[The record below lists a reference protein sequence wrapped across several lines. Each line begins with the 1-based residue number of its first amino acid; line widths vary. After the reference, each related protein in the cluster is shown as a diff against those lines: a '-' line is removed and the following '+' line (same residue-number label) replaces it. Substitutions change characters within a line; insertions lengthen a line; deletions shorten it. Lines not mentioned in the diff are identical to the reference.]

1 MGIVGMVASAGGL
14 APLQAFLDRVPP
26 NTGLAFVIVPHLDPS
41 HRSLMGQ
48 LLAEHT
54 KMPVHEIED
63 GMRPRA
69 NQVYL
74 IPPGFQLTLR
84 GGVLHLAHP
93 DGRALDREA
102 TLDLFLRA
110 LAADQ
115 QHRAIGIVLSGTG
128 TQGTLGLR
136 DIKDQGGLALVQEP
150 ATAQYDSMPRSA
162 IAAGVAD
169 RVLSPR
175 ALADQVAAWARRVS
189 NTPLVISREPDQG
202 GEVQQLSGVLALLR
216 ARTRYDFR
224 FYRKNMLLRRVK
236 RRMSLCNLDS
246 VPEYLAR
253 LRKEPDELSELFK
266 DLLIGVTSFFR
277 DPQAF
282 EVLVQR
288 VLEPLVQEHSTG
300 GAKADQPVRV
310 WVPGCATGEEP
321 YSIAMLLFELFSRHE
336 QPPNLQVFATDI
348 DDKALDFARYGAY
361 PLSIAADVSEQRLRR
376 FFVKDG
382 DDRYRVCEP
391 LRDAVVFAPQNLI
404 TDAPFSKLDLISC
417 RNLLIYL
424 EQEVQERIVSLFHFA
439 LNPGGYLLL
448 GPSESVGLRAELY
461 ETTSKRWRLFQ
472 RSSGTRPDLSRL
484 PSMVRLQ
491 PLMSSLTTAMP
502 RVHVDMVG
510 VAQRVLLEEYGPAA
524 VLVNRRYD
532 ILHLF
537 GPTTNYME
545 LPVGRPA
552 LKLTSMLRRGLRT
565 RVRAACHKAFEAQTT
580 VLVDDAQVQRS
591 GRYVPVRVRV
601 TPLHDPGQTETLLLL
616 SFVDAVSAEAGTAV
630 APLAL
635 AEQVQSP
642 DSSQAP
648 ALIEQLENELRATR
662 EDLQTT
668 VEEMESANEEL
679 KASNEEAMSMNE
691 ELQTANE
698 ELEVSKEEL
707 QSLNEELS
715 TVNSQLED
723 KVHELEQSNNDISN
737 LLSSTEIATV
747 FLDAEM
753 QVKRFT
759 PRAARLLNLRPI
771 DIGRPLGDLSSN
783 VSDDELLPDA
793 QLVLER
799 LVPIERDVVANDHSR
814 YLRRIQP
821 YRTQDNRIA
830 GVVLTFVDIS
840 ARAQAEQA
848 LRASEARFRLLFER
862 SPMCLLEQDWSQ
874 VRDCLLS
881 CSGGAT
887 GDALADWVCAHPE
900 QALACRGKLRVS
912 AANASARQLAGVS
925 DPSAVD
931 LPMAEQFFP
940 LEPAEGYLALLGE
953 LLMGRAAA
961 FELEVRTGSGGRIP
975 VLAHAVPLPGHLE
988 HLDRVLMAV
997 IDITARKRIEL
1008 ALADRERRLSAILHT
1023 VVDGLIGVD
1032 ADGRINQVN
1041 LAAERLF
1048 GRSHETLIGEP
1059 LASVLLP
1066 GPAGQHLDD
1075 IMQVVREAAH
1085 ADAQGPSLCDGVCED
1100 GTLFPAELSVGQVD
1114 HLDLFVILVRDVSRR
1129 RELEK
1134 QVIEISTREQERIGR
1149 EIHDSL
1155 GQQLT
1160 AVTLLAAALAGKLET
1175 AGRREGVEARG
1186 LAQQLERTLSESRA
1200 LTQGLAPVGVSPEDL
1215 VDALSTLARQVQHS
1229 SGIKCRLHCEGAE
1242 AIEDAVIASHVY
1254 RIAQEAVNNA
1264 SRHGKPKRIDLRLEV
1279 RDRKILLSVRDDGTW
1294 SGAHKRGTG
1303 GLGGLGLH
1311 IMGYRAG
1318 ILGGRLSVR
1327 PLDTGGTLM
1336 RCEIPLPEGRKPKSD

>member
-14 APLQAFLDRVPP
+14 APFQAFFDRVPP
-26 NTGLAFVIVPHLDPS
+26 DTGLAFVIVPHLDPS
-41 HRSLMGQ
+41 HRSLMTQ
-48 LLAEHT
+48 LLAGHT
-54 KMPVHEIED
+54 EMAVQEIED

-74 IPPGFQLTLR
+74 IPPGFQLTIS

-102 TLDLFLRA
+102 TLDVFLRA

-115 QHRAIGIVLSGTG
+115 QQRAIGIVLSGTG

-136 DIKDQGGLALVQEP
+136 DIKDQGGVALVQEP
-150 ATAQYDSMPRSA
+150 STAQFDSMPRSA

-175 ALADQVAAWARRVS
+175 ALADQVAAWARRAS
-189 NTPLVISREPDQG
+189 SAQFWISREPDQG
-202 GEVQQLSGVLALLR
+202 AEVQQLAGVLALLR

-253 LRKEPDELSELFK
+253 LRKEPAELSELFR

-282 EVLVQR
+282 EVLTQR
-288 VLEPLVQEHSTG
+288 VLEPLVQEHAIG
-300 GAKADQPVRV
+300 GTKADQPIRV

-321 YSIAMLLFELFSRHE
+321 YSIAMLLFETFSRHE

-348 DDKALDFARYGAY
+348 DDKALDVARYGAY
-361 PLSIAADVSEQRLRR
+361 PPSIAADVSEQRLRT

-382 DDRYRVCEP
+382 EDRYRVSEQ

-448 GPSESVGLRAELY
+448 GPSESVGSRTELY

-484 PSMVRLQ
+484 PPAARLQ
-491 PLMSSLTTAMP
+491 PVFPSLVTAMP
-502 RVHVDMVG
+502 RAHVDMVG

-537 GPTTNYME
+537 GPTTDYME

-552 LKLTSMLRRGLRT
+552 LELTSMLRRGLRT
-565 RVRAACHKAFEAQTT
+565 RVRAACHKALEAQTT

-616 SFVDAVSAEAGTAV
+616 SFVDVETAAAGTAI
-630 APLAL
+630 APVDLGEL
-635 AEQVQSP
+635 GRVP
-642 DSSQAP
+642 DSSQAA

-691 ELQTANE
+691 ELQSANE

-759 PRAARLLNLRPI
+759 PRAARLLNLRLI
-771 DIGRPLGDLSSN
+771 DIGRPLGDLTSN
-783 VSDDELLPDA
+783 VSDEELLPDA
-793 QLVLER
+793 RLVLER
-799 LVPIERDVVANDHSR
+799 LAPMERDVVANDHSR

-830 GVVLTFVDIS
+830 GVVLTFVDIT
-840 ARAQAEQA
+840 ARAKAEQA

-881 CSGGAT
+881 RSGESGA
-887 GDALADWVCAHPE
+887 ALADWVCAHPE
-900 QALACRGKLRVS
+900 QALACRDKLRVS

-925 DPSAVD
+925 DPSVVD
-931 LPMAEQFFP
+931 VPMAEQFFP
-940 LEPAEGYLALLGE
+940 LEPGEGYLALLGE

-961 FELEVRTGSGGRIP
+961 FELEVHTGSGGRIP
-975 VLAHAVPLPGHLE
+975 VLAHAVPLPGHFE

-1008 ALADRERRLSAILHT
+1008 ALADRERRLSAVLDT
-1023 VVDGLIGVD
+1023 VVDGLIGVN
-1032 ADGRINQVN
+1032 ADGRISQVN
-1041 LAAERLF
+1041 QAAERLF
-1048 GRSHETLIGEP
+1048 GRSHEALIGEP

-1085 ADAQGPSLCDGVCED
+1085 ADAQEPSLCDGVCED
-1100 GTLFPAELSVGQVD
+1100 GSLFPAELSVGQVD

-1175 AGRREGVEARG
+1175 AGSREGVEART
-1186 LAQQLERTLSESRA
+1186 LAEQLERTLSESRA

-1215 VDALSTLARQVQHS
+1215 ADALSTLARQVQHS

-1242 AIEDAVIASHVY
+1242 AIEDAVVASHVY
-1254 RIAQEAVNNA
+1254 RIAQEAINNA
-1264 SRHGKPKRIDLRLEV
+1264 ARHGKPKRIDVRLEV
-1279 RDRKILLSVRDDGTW
+1279 PDRKILLSVRDDGTW
-1294 SGAHKRGTG
+1294 SGARKRGSG

-1336 RCEIPLPEGRKPKSD
+1336 RCEIPLPDARKHKSD